1 MPETVDTA
9 GEIVKI
15 RREIMDV
22 KQSQEADMHL
32 NREKYQKLVDSV
44 LKGRQSR
51 IKIFLE
57 IDGMK
62 SRKEIQVTVSG
73 DQGNTWRTMDALE
86 SVGLIV
92 KLEETK
98 GGSPIYAK
106 PRWARALRIDDY
118 VREQL
123 LTPVAQPP
131 VVEQQGQTGIGNSN
145 SQPSA

>member
-1 MPETVDTA
+1 
-9 GEIVKI
+9 
-15 RREIMDV
+15 
-22 KQSQEADMHL
+22 MHL
-32 NREKYQKLVDSV
+32 NREKYEKLVDSV

-62 SRKEIQVTVSG
+62 SRKEIQVAVSG

>member
-1 MPETVDTA
+1 
-9 GEIVKI
+9 
-15 RREIMDV
+15 MDI

-32 NREKYQKLVDSV
+32 NREKYEKLVDSV

-62 SRKEIQVTVSG
+62 SRKEIQVAVSG
-73 DQGNTWRTMDALE
+73 DQGNTWRTIDVLE
-86 SVGLIV
+86 SAGLIA

-123 LTPVAQPP
+123 LTPVEETPIIKPQSETAL
-131 VVEQQGQTGIGNSN
+131 
-145 SQPSA
+145 